1 MENILKNTTMLA
13 HVICEHYLSAD
24 MNPVAVDA
32 TCGNGHDTLWLARRC
47 SKVYGFDIQ
56 PEAIQ
61 NTRNLLKQE
70 GLDSKA
76 ELICDSHERITDY
89 VKEPVHLVIFNLG
102 YLPGGDKD
110 ITTGKET
117 TLPALK
123 QALAMLKQ
131 NGLLCVVMY
140 WGHLSGKE
148 ERKAVLEWAS
158 KLDKGIYHCVHT
170 DMINQTNCPLELL
183 FITRKR

>member
-56 PEAIQ
+56 LEAIQ

-89 VKEPVHLVIFNLG
+89 VKDLVIFNLG

-170 DMINQTNCPLELL
+170 DMINQTNCPPELL

>member
-1 MENILKNTTMLA
+1 MLA

-76 ELICDSHERITDY
+76 ELI
-89 VKEPVHLVIFNLG
+89 N
-102 YLPGGDKD
+102 
-110 ITTGKET
+110 
-117 TLPALK
+117 
-123 QALAMLKQ
+123 
-131 NGLLCVVMY
+131 
-140 WGHLSGKE
+140 
-148 ERKAVLEWAS
+148 AS
-158 KLDKGIYHCVHT
+158 
-170 DMINQTNCPLELL
+170 LL
-183 FITRKR
+183 FITVHRCQACLLIFYTKDRNGTDGVQIKSGFADSLIRVSF